1 MQPVLVWVRSG
12 ENFSLG
18 EQGTWW
24 GASSGVFCYLV
35 EGRALQRLPC
45 LVRALFVGWVGV
57 GGRSVLLRV
66 PWSGSAKVSPDLLL
80 RSTAAAIYS
89 MQYWTANIS
98 DKVGYPLSG
107 RHLAQERL
115 LIDEGEMLQ
124 LYT

>member
-1 MQPVLVWVRSG
+1 MLVGGGEMQPVLVWVRSG

-66 PWSGSAKVSPDLLL
+66 PWSGSAKGSGKGQYLLL
-80 RSTAAAIYS
+80 R
-89 MQYWTANIS
+89 
-98 DKVGYPLSG
+98 KK
-107 RHLAQERL
+107 
-115 LIDEGEMLQ
+115 
-124 LYT
+124 